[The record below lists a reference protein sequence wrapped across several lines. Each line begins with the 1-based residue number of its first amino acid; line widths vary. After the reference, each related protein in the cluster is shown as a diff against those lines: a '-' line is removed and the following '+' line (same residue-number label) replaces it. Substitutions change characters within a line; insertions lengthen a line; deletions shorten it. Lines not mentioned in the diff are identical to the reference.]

1 MKILAIE
8 KELKTINQEQMKAY
22 LVSEASEVW
31 ELFQKDV
38 IREIYFQKEQ
48 HLAVLILECADLIEA
63 RTVIRSLPL
72 VKAGLIDFTL
82 LDLIPYD
89 GFARLFAST
98 HGA

>member
-89 GFARLFAST
+89 
-98 HGA
+98 